1 MVQYMNRYNNRKYI
15 RDGKV
20 NVNVVFLSHLL
31 YTGQYL
37 NILIKELQLASGKKA
52 QARKELGRISPFAT
66 LTPVTAFRLLRQIL
80 FLCLDFWII
89 S

>member
-1 MVQYMNRYNNRKYI
+1 MACCTRITFLSLIFSYYISCTGPQLILYLFIYIYGPVHEWYNYRKYI

-37 NILIKELQLASGKKA
+37 NILIKELQLAS
-52 QARKELGRISPFAT
+52 
-66 LTPVTAFRLLRQIL
+66 V
-80 FLCLDFWII
+80 
-89 S
+89 